1 LSASSQATDRAGN
14 TGTGSVGGVNV
25 DATAPSAQFSG
36 CPTSPLILGS
46 PAPTIT
52 WTAHDE
58 GSGLATAATGTVGLT
73 TSSVGTTTAY
83 SPAPQDNVGHTGTP
97 ARCTYSVIYQWHG
110 FFPPVDNNGVFN
122 TVKAGQGIPLKFDL
136 TGNHGL
142 EILAGGYPK
151 SSPVDCSGATT
162 EDALEETITAG
173 SSSLNYD
180 ASTNAPIGQYIYV
193 WKTDK
198 GWAGTCR
205 RLDLKLNDG
214 TTHSALFSFKR

>member
-1 LSASSQATDRAGN
+1 
-14 TGTGSVGGVNV
+14 
-25 DATAPSAQFSG
+25 
-36 CPTSPLILGS
+36 
-46 PAPTIT
+46 
-52 WTAHDE
+52 
-58 GSGLATAATGTVGLT
+58 
-73 TSSVGTTTAY
+73 
-83 SPAPQDNVGHTGTP
+83 
-97 ARCTYSVIYQWHG
+97 
-110 FFPPVDNNGVFN
+110 
-122 TVKAGQGIPLKFDL
+122 
-136 TGNHGL
+136 
-142 EILAGGYPK
+142 LAGGYPK